1 MRSWFV
7 DKLGADTGSLGD
19 AEALKFGGIWLLVD
33 RADAQPRASSG
44 TTLDHLGFR
53 TKDIRTEI
61 GNLQANNVKVL
72 GELRQDPNVV
82 SDAS

>member
-19 AEALKFGGIWLLVD
+19 AEALKFGG
-33 RADAQPRASSG
+33 S
-44 TTLDHLGFR
+44 
-53 TKDIRTEI
+53 TES